1 MQASADR
8 YGLDIYVYFYRNSNC
23 IQRMRARPLQPGTE
37 DTMKIF
43 LKFENYHFSF
53 AEGSLSFSEN
63 TIFSFPSLY

>member
-43 LKFENYHFSF
+43 LKFENYHFTF